1 MPFADADGFWKP
13 PNVFDVLSVAG
24 FVVGIA
30 SIWVSWW
37 LAKRDIEKRLTEAAD
52 RASATARDE
61 VRRVAKAVLHSGLA
75 DTIRS
80 LELTR
85 EACGGKQWRRAAE
98 VCQLAREQLARVLAQ
113 PAADEAI
120 QPELRDLYR
129 VLQDCVND
137 LRVQPKTGTGT
148 MPADVSQGLDE
159 SIVALHRVEGR
170 MTGIQLEAGR
180 G

>member
-75 DTIRS
+75 DTI
-80 LELTR
+80 
-85 EACGGKQWRRAAE
+85 
-98 VCQLAREQLARVLAQ
+98 
-113 PAADEAI
+113 
-120 QPELRDLYR
+120 
-129 VLQDCVND
+129 
-137 LRVQPKTGTGT
+137 
-148 MPADVSQGLDE
+148 
-159 SIVALHRVEGR
+159 
-170 MTGIQLEAGR
+170 
-180 G
+180 